1 MEHTFLFEQ
10 GEWTANGNYSD
21 EKNRRLP
28 ATGTSKITHA
38 ENHWIHQSSL
48 TMFSLTGLVAVEN
61 RYVVKPFDEGKE
73 CTRFRAENPGLGRLS
88 GSIVVVGDSVLA
100 VSSSDD
106 GSIAAV
112 EYFRRL
118 SDTLYENRGFLLKR
132 DEKVSSWDLELHR
145 EG

>member
-1 MEHTFLFEQ
+1 MDHTFLFEE

-28 ATGTSKITHA
+28 ATGTAKITHA
-38 ENHWIHQSSL
+38 ANQWIHQSSL
-48 TMFSLTGLVAVEN
+48 TMLSLTGLVAIEN
-61 RYVVKPFDEGKE
+61 RYVITPFEEGSE
-73 CTRFRAENPGLGRLS
+73 CTRFRGENPGLGRLS
-88 GSIVVVGDSVLA
+88 GNLAIVGDSVLA

-106 GSIAAV
+106 SSIGAV

-118 SDTLYENRGFLLKR
+118 SDTVYENRGFLLKR
-132 DEKVSSWDLELHR
+132 DEKVGSWDLELHR

>member
-1 MEHTFLFEQ
+1 
-10 GEWTANGNYSD
+10 
-21 EKNRRLP
+21 
-28 ATGTSKITHA
+28 
-38 ENHWIHQSSL
+38 
-48 TMFSLTGLVAVEN
+48 VAVEN